1 MFFYNG
7 TDFRDLIIVENIER
21 PVLSSTE
28 NKLNP
33 YIVFNG
39 SDFISSRRQEAK
51 FKITFSYVQENLNT
65 IRRVL
70 AQFLGTEEL
79 SELYFYDDP
88 EIIYYAKV
96 DGEIKSSEYKANNY
110 TKGYGNCL
118 LYTSDAADDIL

>member
-70 AQFLGTEEL
+70 AQLFTTQRLME
-79 SELYFYDDP
+79 
-88 EIIYYAKV
+88 K
-96 DGEIKSSEYKANNY
+96 
-110 TKGYGNCL
+110 
-118 LYTSDAADDIL
+118 